1 MRVLFVSLFI
11 VIIDQVT
18 KLLVKGFS
26 IPFLHF
32 KYSGMYEGEKIPVI
46 GNFFRIT
53 FIENPGM
60 AFGFDPGI
68 NFKLWISIFS
78 LFASV
83 GLIIYIYSV
92 RNQRL
97 NLRIALAFIL
107 GGAVGNLIDRM
118 FYGIFYGYASVFYGR
133 VVDFFDV
140 DFFDFSIFGR
150 NYDRWPIF
158 NIADAAVTIGVLILI
173 IFYKKNVEE
182 SESPEA
188 IITGPDEAEFYPG
201 NNDESQ
207 DEPQNDS
214 IEKSSGDKRNEDGE
228 TDQGKEIPL

>member
-1 MRVLFVSLFI
+1 MRVLFVSVLI
-11 VIIDQVT
+11 VVIDQVT

-32 KYSGMYEGEKIPVI
+32 RYSGMYEGEKIPVI

-78 LFASV
+78 LAASV
-83 GLIIYIYSV
+83 GLIIYIYYV
-92 RNQRL
+92 RSQRL
-97 NLRIALAFIL
+97 SLRLALAFIL

-118 FYGIFYGYASVFYGR
+118 FYGIFYGYAPVFYGR

-150 NYDRWPIF
+150 SYDRWPIF
-158 NIADAAVTIGVLILI
+158 NVADAAVTIGVLILI
-173 IFYKKNVEE
+173 IFYKKNTEE
-182 SESPEA
+182 NVSPEPVLTDPEGSA
-188 IITGPDEAEFYPG
+188 FNPG
-201 NNDESQ
+201 NDEDGEQ
-207 DEPQNDS
+207 EPQNNS
-214 IEKSSGDKRNEDGE
+214 TAESSGENRKEDGE